1 MNSNTVAAMSMAA
14 CAALCGLCCLMQM
27 NATRTL
33 QRAKCTMRP
42 QPQLSQFPK
51 FHQYEQVP
59 MVVVDS
65 TGATHTI
72 LSRQFGFH
80 HGELIESLDG
90 GHELAYY
97 HDKTG
102 KMELIHIK
110 PCRGCAEL
118 EWQAKRQA
126 MTNEVAKA
134 QSH

>member
-1 MNSNTVAAMSMAA
+1 MNSNTAAAMMAA

-33 QRAKCTMRP
+33 QRAKCTMSPR
-42 QPQLSQFPK
+42 PQLSQFPK
-51 FHQYEQVP
+51 VHQYEQVP

-97 HDKTG
+97 LDKTG

-110 PCRGCAEL
+110 PCRGCANLEL
-118 EWQAKRQA
+118 QAKRQA
-126 MTNEVAKA
+126 MTNEVAI
-134 QSH
+134 SLGF

>member
-1 MNSNTVAAMSMAA
+1 MNSNTAVAITAA
-14 CAALCGLCCLMQM
+14 SAALCGLCCLMQM

-33 QRAKCTMRP
+33 QGAKCTTRP

-90 GHELAYY
+90 GHALAYCL
-97 HDKTG
+97 DKTG
-102 KMELIHIK
+102 KMELIHLK

-126 MTNEVAKA
+126 MTNEVAEA

>member
-1 MNSNTVAAMSMAA
+1 MNNNTVAAMFAA

-42 QPQLSQFPK
+42 LPLSQFPK
-51 FHQYEQVP
+51 VHQYEQVP

-65 TGATHTI
+65 TGASHTI

-80 HGELIESLDG
+80 HGELIQSLDG

-126 MTNEVAKA
+126 MTNEVAEA